1 MLKNGEPKKHVRG
14 SKKRVE
20 VKKTAGEVKKTVG
33 HFQFV
38 ELGRSS
44 VFDAAAS
51 RHGSCVGR
59 CIAKHFS

>member
-33 HFQFV
+33 P
-38 ELGRSS
+38 LRSHVS
-44 VFDAAAS
+44 LKSLVKILAQTTLLS
-51 RHGSCVGR
+51 NRGM
-59 CIAKHFS
+59 

>member
-33 HFQFV
+33 PSLF
-38 ELGRSS
+38 
-44 VFDAAAS
+44 
-51 RHGSCVGR
+51 
-59 CIAKHFS
+59 IKT